1 MTIGNRAGRAAVL
14 AAALLLS
21 LAGVAQAGE
30 EAGGDITFRLVLRG
44 EVAEGDAFSLG
55 VNELAEPPT
64 IIGTGVRCGPGSE
77 AYNPQFVPCEAG
89 TFEVVIEGTSSLP
102 IGNQLEYA
110 WARIPA
116 DAGGHGAII
125 YTDTITVTEDAQVFT
140 VTYEYE
146 GASGSDGGALP
157 DTATPAAAEAVSP
170 AIGLL
175 PAGIAALIGLVVSG
189 VLLRTGIV
197 RRTAER

>member
-1 MTIGNRAGRAAVL
+1 MRPVLLVAVL
-14 AAALLLS
+14 LISFAG
-21 LAGVAQAGE
+21 LARAGE

-140 VTYEYE
+140 VVYDY
-146 GASGSDGGALP
+146 GGGAQLP
-157 DTATPAAAEAVSP
+157 NTAMPAPTSAPLGVLAV
-170 AIGLL
+170 IGPVL
-175 PAGIAALIGLVVSG
+175 AALAYA
-189 VLLRTGIV
+189 R
-197 RRTAER
+197 RRTDAPS